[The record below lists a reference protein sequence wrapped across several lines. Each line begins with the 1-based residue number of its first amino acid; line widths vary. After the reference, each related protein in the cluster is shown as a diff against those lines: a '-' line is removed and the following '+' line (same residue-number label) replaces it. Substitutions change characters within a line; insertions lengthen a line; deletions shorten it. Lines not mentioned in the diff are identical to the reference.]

1 MEFIYP
7 VSSVALSILNVLR
20 RKENI
25 SIKYQLVWEQAGI
38 NTDVAKY
45 TVKAG
50 NLAPSSNLASLPE
63 PARNLVQG
71 GWGNVKN
78 LYI

>member
-7 VSSVALSILNVLR
+7 VSSVALSIPSVLK

-50 NLAPSSNLASLPE
+50 NLAPLF
-63 PARNLVQG
+63 
-71 GWGNVKN
+71 
-78 LYI
+78 